1 MGGPNGKIKKE
12 QHTKKEQLVKAYAI
26 AEFKT
31 LEELKE
37 ASVEASKDT
46 KVDPIMGMTV
56 SMLGMVFLGRMED
69 VLMQELTKMGAFED
83 ESEVPGHES

>member
-1 MGGPNGKIKKE
+1 MKKE
-12 QHTKKEQLVKAYAI
+12 QFAKACTL

-31 LEELKE
+31 LEEIKE

-46 KVDPIMGMTV
+46 KVDPIMEMMV
-56 SMLGMVFLGRMED
+56 SMLGMTFLGRMED
-69 VLMQELTKMGAFED
+69 VLVEELTKMGAFED